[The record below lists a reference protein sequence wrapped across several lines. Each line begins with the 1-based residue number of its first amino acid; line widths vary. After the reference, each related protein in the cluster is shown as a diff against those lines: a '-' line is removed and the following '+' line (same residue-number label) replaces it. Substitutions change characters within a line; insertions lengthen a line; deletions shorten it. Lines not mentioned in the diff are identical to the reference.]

1 MRRERCQCLC
11 FEMKQRLDMKKEET
25 KNSSLREK
33 RREEERAEERRGKST
48 DKKREKKARRGERE
62 GKQWKTLMI
71 ASFIKN
77 RKRAEGKNS
86 SGKGCWGVFVAS
98 LALAF
103 TDGVRPQLAF
113 ALLCLSFWWTVA
125 CAPLPPLWQSLPSLL
140 PSFLSPRL
148 LLRSHKWLILRLLPQ
163 TEYTWMYV
171 LELCFVIFITSH
183 LFASPDFYPR
193 DSFLSLSLSPSLLVF
208 SSLLHRYPPVIKV
221 QML

>member
-1 MRRERCQCLC
+1 MCHNHTRVELYDESGASVCALRWSRDWTWKRRRRKTRAWERRE
-11 FEMKQRLDMKKEET
+11 
-25 KNSSLREK
+25 S
-33 RREEERAEERRGKST
+33 
-48 DKKREKKARRGERE
+48 ERE
-62 GKQWKTLMI
+62 HSEEGRKEQQGEGKEWKTLMI

-113 ALLCLSFWWTVA
+113 ALLCLSLSF
-125 CAPLPPLWQSLPSLL
+125 PLFGGRVLLFLSGRHLLPSFL

-183 LFASPDFYPR
+183 LFASPDFYPC
-193 DSFLSLSLSPSLLVF
+193 DSFLSFFLSFTLCSIDT
-208 SSLLHRYPPVIKV
+208 RR
-221 QML
+221 